1 MRGGGGRWGGGGLK
15 LSAEII
21 VIHGIYPGLR
31 ITEISGWKDLR
42 DNLVLPT
49 HVTDNGIEK
58 QREFSTVTSRSY

>member
-1 MRGGGGRWGGGGLK
+1 MWWGGGGLK
-15 LSAEII
+15 LSAETI
-21 VIHGIYPGLR
+21 VIHGIYSGLR

-58 QREFSTVTSRSY
+58 QRESSTVTSRSY

>member
-1 MRGGGGRWGGGGLK
+1 MWWGGGGLK
-15 LSAEII
+15 LSAETI

-58 QREFSTVTSRSY
+58 QRESSTVTSRSY